1 MSGIAGG
8 IAQGMMFG
16 TGSAIGHRAVG
27 AVADSMSGGGDQ
39 EMAPAGSQPM
49 STQAGQVQGG
59 ACALEKGNYFDCL
72 KSTGD
77 AQACQFLFQTLQS
90 CQQGGA
96 GGAMSTSSDEKQW
109 S

>member
-27 AVADSMSGGGDQ
+27 AVADSMSGGSDQ
-39 EMAPAGSQPM
+39 EMSPTGQAQQM
-49 STQAGQVQGG
+49 STQAGQG
-59 ACALEKGNYFDCL
+59 ACGLEKGNYFDCL

-77 AQACQFLFQTLQS
+77 AQACQFLFQTLQN
-90 CQQGGA
+90 CQQGGV
-96 GGAMSTSSDEKQW
+96 GGGSVNNSGEKEW